1 MLLSWGVL
9 IIPDA
14 LEGVKQG
21 MVGAQFIESF
31 KQVSGE

>member
-21 MVGAQFIESF
+21 RNESRPYQLGMVGA
-31 KQVSGE
+31 